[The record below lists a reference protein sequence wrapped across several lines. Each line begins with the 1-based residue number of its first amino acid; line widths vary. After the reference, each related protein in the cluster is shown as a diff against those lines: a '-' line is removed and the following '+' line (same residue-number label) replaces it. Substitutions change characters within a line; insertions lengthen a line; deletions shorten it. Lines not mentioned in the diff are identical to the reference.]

1 MLVFFMPIFPLGL
14 RVRTAIRTAILEYR
28 QARRNRRHRM
38 SSLAIIK
45 LALRSQESI
54 ILIMNDDIAKRV
66 AVAWKIYRP
75 DFKERAGKSKEDAY
89 EGIARLWNGIG
100 QVDFDRLAMIA
111 GLPVTK
117 VAKAFGRLRAANIIW
132 PDGTMSEEAR
142 KIIVGEINVHLMPMI
157 PKAPAA
163 PKPEK
168 GKTDDGKRTGTKNKK
183 IDRKSGSSKAR
194 M

>member
-1 MLVFFMPIFPLGL
+1 
-14 RVRTAIRTAILEYR
+14 
-28 QARRNRRHRM
+28 M
-38 SSLAIIK
+38 SSLPVLK

-54 ILIMNDDIAKRV
+54 ILIMNDGVAKRV

-75 DFKERAGKSKEDAY
+75 TFKEPATKAGEDVYATI
-89 EGIARLWNGIG
+89 ERFWSSLNPIN
-100 QVDFDRLAMIA
+100 FDRLGEIA

-117 VAKAFGRLRAANIIW
+117 VVKAFARLRAANLIW

-168 GKTDDGKRTGTKNKK
+168 GKTDDGKRTGKEDKK
-183 IDRKSGSSKAR
+183 ANRKSRSS
-194 M
+194 